1 MTLNDNKRH
10 VPLCIST
17 VGDAELAAVSDVL
30 RSGWLAHGKKN
41 AEFEEA
47 FCKLIKVRHAISLNS
62 CTSGIQ
68 LGLEAMGVIGEV
80 IVPSFSFVATAN
92 AVVTAGATP
101 VFADID
107 PETRCISP
115 DSIEALVS
123 PQTEAIIPVH
133 YGGLPADM
141 ESIKALADRNGLR
154 IIEDSAECL
163 GSTCHG
169 RIAGSY
175 DVGCFS
181 FFPTKNITTGEG
193 GMLTTNDDD
202 IALRVRTLAA
212 HGINTTTH
220 AREKTERPWHRSAS
234 AAGYNFRMSNVL
246 AAIGT
251 EQMKKLERTLKRRR
265 EIAAYYNKRLSNI
278 DGLVTPITPGGF
290 THSWQ
295 MYTITVHQSIRND
308 FLSFLRDR
316 GVEASVH
323 FDPPIHEQQPYRNA
337 RRDGGLEHTGVVA
350 RSIVTLPMYPA
361 MQTAD
366 IEWVCES
373 ILAFP
378 GLSRL

>member
-1 MTLNDNKRH
+1 
-10 VPLCIST
+10 
-17 VGDAELAAVSDVL
+17 
-30 RSGWLAHGKKN
+30 
-41 AEFEEA
+41 
-47 FCKLIKVRHAISLNS
+47 
-62 CTSGIQ
+62 
-68 LGLEAMGVIGEV
+68 
-80 IVPSFSFVATAN
+80 
-92 AVVTAGATP
+92 
-101 VFADID
+101 
-107 PETRCISP
+107 
-115 DSIEALVS
+115 
-123 PQTEAIIPVH
+123 
-133 YGGLPADM
+133 
-141 ESIKALADRNGLR
+141 
-154 IIEDSAECL
+154 
-163 GSTCHG
+163 
-169 RIAGSY
+169 
-175 DVGCFS
+175 
-181 FFPTKNITTGEG
+181 
-193 GMLTTNDDD
+193 
-202 IALRVRTLAA
+202 
-212 HGINTTTH
+212 
-220 AREKTERPWHRSAS
+220 
-234 AAGYNFRMSNVL
+234 MSNVL